1 MGEVMIIE
9 KKYDSDT
16 TTLSL
21 FGRLDTSTAAILE
34 DELNKIL
41 PNAKKLI
48 FDFLNLEYISSVGL
62 RLLLS
67 AQKKLEAK
75 GKMIIRNANETIM
88 EVFDITGFS
97 NILTVE

>member
-1 MGEVMIIE
+1 MIIE